1 MEAEPD
7 AHATP
12 TSKILL
18 DLDASKSR
26 PIYLGVM
33 FGAMGSRVHGMVLL
47 LLALPDTLPMPI
59 PSTSTV
65 LGIPLLI
72 VAAHLVLFGEGSQLP
87 GRAERITVSPRVVR
101 ALVRYAVPGLR
112 FVERLSR
119 PRLIFLLQSNRLLGL
134 VCLYLSIILLL
145 PIPFMNAL
153 PALCLV
159 AVALGMI
166 QRDGLIVAMGI
177 VGTVAVTSFLFFFA
191 DWVASAVP
199 RVTSWI

>member
-7 AHATP
+7 ADATP

-18 DLDASKSR
+18 DLDAAESR
-26 PIYLGVM
+26 PIYLGTM

-101 ALVRYAVPGLR
+101 ALVRYAVPVLQ

-119 PRLIFLLQSNRLLGL
+119 PRLTFLLRSNRALGL
-134 VCLYLSIILLL
+134 ICLYLSMILLL

-159 AVALGMI
+159 AIALGMI
-166 QRDGLIVAMGI
+166 QRDGLIVAAGI
-177 VGTVAVTSFLFFFA
+177 AGTVALTFLILFFA
-191 DWVASAVP
+191 DRLASVVG
-199 RVTSWI
+199 RMTSSL

>member
-1 MEAEPD
+1 MGAEPEAD
-7 AHATP
+7 ATP

-18 DLDASKSR
+18 DLDAAESR
-26 PIYLGVM
+26 PIYLGAM

-87 GRAERITVSPRVVR
+87 RRAERIAVSPRVVR
-101 ALVRYAVPGLR
+101 ALARYAVPVLQ

-119 PRLIFLLQSNRLLGL
+119 PRLTFLLQSNRALGL

-145 PIPFMNAL
+145 PIPLMNAL

-159 AVALGMI
+159 AIALGMI
-166 QRDGLIVAMGI
+166 QRDGLIVAVGI
-177 VGTVAVTSFLFFFA
+177 AGTVALTTLILFFA
-191 DWVASAVP
+191 DWLASVVG
-199 RVTSWI
+199 RMTSSL